1 MLFNKLFNSQEWLVS
16 NFSSQYHPWITH
28 EGHKNWG
35 NDHQLKK
42 LFIKQFSLAAP
53 KESCTEQY
61 REHAYWW

>member
-16 NFSSQYHPWITH
+16 NFSLQYHPWITH

-42 LFIKQFSLAAP
+42 LFIKQILLDS
-53 KESCTEQY
+53 T
-61 REHAYWW
+61 